1 MPGKTYDQFLRS
13 DQVQWE
19 WWNAFKIDRPSITL
33 LPDLSAD
40 AFKRTFYTPLVYEMT
55 RERTHKF
62 LAPVD
67 EYDTGGSL
75 EDEGDLAIRIAFVPL
90 VAFAFSMADAY
101 VHIFKTSCLASRTDS
116 RKKSLQFI
124 VGLAALGATLF
135 YFFPVAR
142 THNDITTSTLLAGWP
157 NCLTRPMDI
166 FFRAFSSSCIPAI
179 MQRKN

>member
-1 MPGKTYDQFLRS
+1 MLPVRGTISRCIKTSASMPGKTYDQFLRS

-40 AFKRTFYTPLVYEMT
+40 AFKRTFYTPSVYEMT

-62 LAPVD
+62 LAHVD
-67 EYDTGGSL
+67 EFDTGGSL

-101 VHIFKTSCLASRTDS
+101 VPYLRNQLPRIPYRQSKEIPSIHCRTGS
-116 RKKSLQFI
+116 PR
-124 VGLAALGATLF
+124 G
-135 YFFPVAR
+135 
-142 THNDITTSTLLAGWP
+142 NTLLLLSCGP
-157 NCLTRPMDI
+157 N
-166 FFRAFSSSCIPAI
+166 A
-179 MQRKN
+179 